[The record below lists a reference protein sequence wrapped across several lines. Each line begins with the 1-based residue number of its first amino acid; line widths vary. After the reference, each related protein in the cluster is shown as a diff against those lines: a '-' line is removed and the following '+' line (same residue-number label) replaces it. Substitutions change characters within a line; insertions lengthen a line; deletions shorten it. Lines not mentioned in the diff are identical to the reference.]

1 MSVVEFATTLPPRMA
16 NTLSPTAAEPSAR
29 STAPV
34 IPTVAVCAAAGST
47 ATAGATVESTR
58 TTTRQILRT

>member
-1 MSVVEFATTLPPRMA
+1 MA

-47 ATAGATVESTR
+47 ATAGATVEST
-58 TTTRQILRT
+58 TTMTRQILRT